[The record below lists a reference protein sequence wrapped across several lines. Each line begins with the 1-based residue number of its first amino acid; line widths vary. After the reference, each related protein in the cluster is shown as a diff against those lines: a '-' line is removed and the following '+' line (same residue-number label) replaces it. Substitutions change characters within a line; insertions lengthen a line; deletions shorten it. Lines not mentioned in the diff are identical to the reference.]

1 MGPGSRRGW
10 AAVFTLLSAAA
21 PSASESAPARR
32 AARPASPASGA
43 DVSLGY
49 SHLRAGEASLHGW
62 QLSGSVPVRP
72 SVRLVA
78 DLSGHYGSFAGARL
92 RQMSFLAGP
101 RLVWHAGRRLR
112 PFGQALVGVSHTT
125 SRFEAASLSAGDTAW
140 GSAVGIGTDY
150 RVARRWAL
158 RGQADYLLLHSGGGW
173 DADPRLSLGA
183 AYRFGR

>member
-10 AAVFTLLSAAA
+10 AAVLTLLSAAA

-32 AARPASPASGA
+32 TARPSSPADGA
-43 DVSLGY
+43 DLSFGY
-49 SHLRAGEASLHGW
+49 SYLRAGEASLNGW
-62 QLSGSVPVRP
+62 LLSGSVPVRP
-72 SVRLVA
+72 KVRLVA
-78 DLSGHYGSFAGARL
+78 DLGGHYGSFAGASL
-92 RQMSFLAGP
+92 RQISFLAGP
-101 RLVWHAGRRLR
+101 RVVGHAGRRLR
-112 PFGQALVGVSHTT
+112 PFGQALVGGSHTT
-125 SRFEAASLSAGDTAW
+125 SKFEAASLSAGDTAW
-140 GSAVGIGTDY
+140 GGALGIGTDY